1 MRLSNTIT
9 TITGGGSDGWDLFI
23 KARKMI
29 SQGHDI
35 TELTIG
41 EHDIKTD
48 TRILEAMHAA
58 ALGGATG
65 YAMVP
70 GIDALRH
77 AVAQRLEERTGTATT
92 PDNVLITAGGQAA
105 LFAAFRA
112 ALDEGD
118 TALYINPYYATYP
131 GTIRSVGG
139 RPQAVVAEADN
150 GFLPSYEALDA
161 AATAA
166 AARGAP
172 AKALLINSPNNPT
185 GAVYPR
191 DTLAAIAAV
200 AVKHDLIVISDE
212 VYDTQVWEGEHLSI
226 RALEGMAERCFVVG
240 SMSKSHAMTGSRVGW
255 LVGPEAA
262 MGHVLNLLTNTN
274 YGVAGF
280 TQEAA
285 LFALGL
291 GSTFEADI
299 AAPFQRRR
307 ALAQK
312 ALEGQNAIRL
322 SKPSGAMYL
331 MLDIR
336 ATGLSGDAFAD
347 KLLMERAI
355 AVMPGESFG
364 SAAAGHVRIAM
375 TIPDAPFEAAIKE
388 IAAFSAALV

>member
-29 SQGHDI
+29 SEGHDI

-70 GIDALRH
+70 GIDDLRN
-77 AVAQRLEERTGTATT
+77 AVATRLTARTGVPTT
-92 PDNVLITAGGQAA
+92 LDNVLITAGGQAA

-131 GTIRSVGG
+131 GTIRAVGG
-139 RPQAVVAEADN
+139 VPVAIAARSEDGFQPRAD
-150 GFLPSYEALDA
+150 AIDA
-161 AATAA
+161 AAQAT
-166 AARGAP
+166 GA
-172 AKALLINSPNNPT
+172 KSLLINSPNNPT
-185 GAVYPR
+185 GAVYGR
-191 DTLAAIAAV
+191 DTLKAIAAV
-200 AVKHDLIVISDE
+200 AIKHDLIVISDE
-212 VYDTQVWEGEHLSI
+212 VYDTQVWEGEHISI
-226 RALEGMAERCFVVG
+226 RSLEGMAERTFVVG

-255 LVGPEAA
+255 LVGPDEA
-262 MGHVLNLLTNTN
+262 MGHVLNLMTNTN

-280 TQEAA
+280 TQCAA

-291 GSTFEADI
+291 GEAFESEI
-299 AAPFQRRR
+299 GAPFQRRR

-322 SKPSGAMYL
+322 SQPSGAMYL

-336 ATGLSGDAFAD
+336 ATGLSGDDFAD
-347 KLLMERAI
+347 KLLMERHI

-364 SAAAGHVRIAM
+364 DAAAGHVRIAM

-388 IAAFSAALV
+388 IAAFAANLA

>member
-29 SQGHDI
+29 SEGHNI

-70 GIDALRH
+70 GIDDLRN
-77 AVAQRLEERTGTATT
+77 AVATRLTARTGVPTT
-92 PDNVLITAGGQAA
+92 LDNVLITAGGQAA

-139 RPQAVVAEADN
+139 VPKAVTAEADN
-150 GFLPSYEALDA
+150 GFLPTFEALDA
-161 AATAA
+161 AAA
-166 AARGAP
+166 GV
-172 AKALLINSPNNPT
+172 KALLINSPNNPT
-185 GAVYPR
+185 GAVYGR
-191 DTLAAIAAV
+191 DTLKAIAAV
-200 AVKHDLIVISDE
+200 AIKHDLIVISDE
-212 VYDTQVWEGEHLSI
+212 VYDTQVWEGEHISI
-226 RALEGMAERCFVVG
+226 RSLEGMAERTFVVG

-255 LVGPEAA
+255 LVGPDEA

-280 TQEAA
+280 TQCAA

-291 GSTFEADI
+291 GEAFESEI
-299 AAPFQRRR
+299 GAPFQRRR

-322 SKPSGAMYL
+322 SQPSGAMYL

-336 ATGLSGDAFAD
+336 ATGLSGDDFAD
-347 KLLMERAI
+347 RLLMERHI

-364 SAAAGHVRIAM
+364 DAAAGHVRIAM

-388 IAAFSAALV
+388 IAAFAANLA

>member
-29 SQGHDI
+29 SEGHNI

-70 GIDALRH
+70 GIDDLRN
-77 AVAQRLEERTGTATT
+77 AVATRLTARTGVPTT
-92 PDNVLITAGGQAA
+92 LDNVLITAGGQAA

-139 RPQAVVAEADN
+139 VPKAVTAEADN
-150 GFLPSYEALDA
+150 GFLPTFEALDA
-161 AATAA
+161 TAA
-166 AARGAP
+166 G

-185 GAVYPR
+185 GAVYGR
-191 DTLAAIAAV
+191 DTLKAIAAV
-200 AVKHDLIVISDE
+200 AIKHDLIVISDE
-212 VYDTQVWEGEHLSI
+212 VYDTQVWEGEHISI
-226 RALEGMAERCFVVG
+226 RSLEGMAERTFVVG

-255 LVGPEAA
+255 LVGPDEA

-280 TQEAA
+280 TQRAA

-291 GSTFEADI
+291 GEAFESEI
-299 AAPFQRRR
+299 GAPFQRRR

-312 ALEGQNAIRL
+312 ALEGQNAIRI
-322 SKPSGAMYL
+322 SQPSGAMYL

-336 ATGLSGDAFAD
+336 ATGLSGDDFAD
-347 KLLMERAI
+347 RLLMERHI

-364 SAAAGHVRIAM
+364 DAAAGHVRIAM

-388 IAAFSAALV
+388 IAAFAANLA

>member
-29 SQGHDI
+29 SEGHDI

-70 GIDALRH
+70 GIDDLRN
-77 AVAQRLEERTGTATT
+77 AVATRLTARTGVPTT
-92 PDNVLITAGGQAA
+92 LNNVLITAGGQAA

-112 ALDEGD
+112 AIDEGD

-139 RPQAVVAEADN
+139 VPKAVTAEADN
-150 GFLPSYEALDA
+150 GFLPTFEALDA
-161 AATAA
+161 AAA
-166 AARGAP
+166 G

-185 GAVYPR
+185 GAVYGR
-191 DTLAAIAAV
+191 DTLKAIAAV
-200 AVKHDLIVISDE
+200 AKKHDLIVISDE
-212 VYDTQVWEGEHLSI
+212 VYDTQVWEGEHISI
-226 RALEGMAERCFVVG
+226 RSLEGMSERTFVVG

-255 LVGPEAA
+255 LVGPDEA

-280 TQEAA
+280 TQRAA

-291 GSTFEADI
+291 GEAFESEI
-299 AAPFQRRR
+299 GAPFQRRR

-322 SKPSGAMYL
+322 SQPSGAMYL

-336 ATGLSGDAFAD
+336 ATGLSGDDFAD
-347 KLLMERAI
+347 KLLMERHI

-364 SAAAGHVRIAM
+364 DAAAGHVRIAM

-388 IAAFSAALV
+388 IAAFAANLA

>member
-1 MRLSNTIT
+1 MRLSNTIA

-29 SQGHDI
+29 SEGHDI

-70 GIDALRH
+70 GIDDLRN
-77 AVAQRLEERTGTATT
+77 AVAARLSARTGVPTT
-92 PDNVLITAGGQAA
+92 LDNVLITAGGQAA

-139 RPQAVVAEADN
+139 VPKAVTAEADN
-150 GFLPSYEALDA
+150 GFLPTFEALDA
-161 AATAA
+161 AAA
-166 AARGAP
+166 G

-185 GAVYPR
+185 GAVYGR
-191 DTLAAIAAV
+191 DTLKAIAAV
-200 AVKHDLIVISDE
+200 AKKHDLIVISDE
-212 VYDTQVWEGEHLSI
+212 VYDTQVWEGEHISI
-226 RALEGMAERCFVVG
+226 RSLEGMAERTFVVG

-255 LVGPEAA
+255 LVGPDEA

-280 TQEAA
+280 TQRAA

-291 GSTFEADI
+291 GEAFESEI
-299 AAPFQRRR
+299 GAPFKHRR

-322 SKPSGAMYL
+322 SQPSGAMYL

-336 ATGLSGDAFAD
+336 ATGLSGDDFAD
-347 KLLMERAI
+347 RLLMERHI

-364 SAAAGHVRIAM
+364 DAAAGHVRIAM

-388 IAAFSAALV
+388 IAAFAANLA

>member
-29 SQGHDI
+29 SEGHDI

-70 GIDALRH
+70 GIDDLRN
-77 AVAQRLEERTGTATT
+77 AVATRLAARTGVPTT
-92 PDNVLITAGGQAA
+92 LDNVLITAGGQAA

-139 RPQAVVAEADN
+139 VPKAVTAEADN
-150 GFLPSYEALDA
+150 GFLPTFEALDA
-161 AATAA
+161 AAA
-166 AARGAP
+166 G

-185 GAVYPR
+185 GAVYGR
-191 DTLAAIAAV
+191 DTLEAIAAV
-200 AVKHDLIVISDE
+200 AIKHDLIVISDE
-212 VYDTQVWEGEHLSI
+212 VYDTQVWEGEHISI
-226 RALEGMAERCFVVG
+226 RSLEGMNERTFVVG

-255 LVGPEAA
+255 LVGPDEA
-262 MGHVLNLLTNTN
+262 MSHVLNLLTNTN

-280 TQEAA
+280 TQRAA

-291 GSTFEADI
+291 GEAFEDEI
-299 AAPFQRRR
+299 GAPFQRRR

-322 SKPSGAMYL
+322 SQPSGAMYL

-336 ATGLSGDAFAD
+336 ATGLSGDDFAD
-347 KLLMERAI
+347 KLLMERHI

-364 SAAAGHVRIAM
+364 DAAAGHVRIAM

-388 IAAFSAALV
+388 IAAFAANLA

>member
-29 SQGHDI
+29 SEGHNI

-70 GIDALRH
+70 GIDDLRN
-77 AVAQRLEERTGTATT
+77 AVATRLTARTGVPTT
-92 PDNVLITAGGQAA
+92 LDNVLITAGGQAA

-139 RPQAVVAEADN
+139 VPKAVTAEADN
-150 GFLPSYEALDA
+150 GFLPTFEALDA
-161 AATAA
+161 AAA
-166 AARGAP
+166 G

-185 GAVYPR
+185 GAVYGR
-191 DTLAAIAAV
+191 DTLKAIAAV
-200 AVKHDLIVISDE
+200 AKKHDLIVISDE
-212 VYDTQVWEGEHLSI
+212 VYDTQVWEGEHISI
-226 RALEGMAERCFVVG
+226 RSLEGMAERTFVVG

-255 LVGPEAA
+255 LVGPDEA

-280 TQEAA
+280 TQRAA

-291 GSTFEADI
+291 GEAFESEI
-299 AAPFQRRR
+299 GAPFQRRR

-322 SKPSGAMYL
+322 SQPSGAMYL

-336 ATGLSGDAFAD
+336 ATGLSGDDFAD
-347 KLLMERAI
+347 RLLMERHI

-364 SAAAGHVRIAM
+364 DAAAGHVRIAM

-388 IAAFSAALV
+388 IAAFAANLA

>member
-29 SQGHDI
+29 SEGHDI

-48 TRILEAMHAA
+48 TRVLEAMHAA

-70 GIDALRH
+70 GIDDLRN
-77 AVAQRLEERTGTATT
+77 AVATRLTARTGVPTT
-92 PDNVLITAGGQAA
+92 LDNVLITAGGQAA

-139 RPQAVVAEADN
+139 VPKAVTAEADN
-150 GFLPSYEALDA
+150 GFLPTFEALDA
-161 AATAA
+161 AAA
-166 AARGAP
+166 G

-185 GAVYPR
+185 GAVYGR
-191 DTLAAIAAV
+191 DTLKAIAAV
-200 AVKHDLIVISDE
+200 AKKHDLIVISDE
-212 VYDTQVWEGEHLSI
+212 VYDTQVWEGEHISI
-226 RALEGMAERCFVVG
+226 RSLEGMAERTFVVG

-255 LVGPEAA
+255 LVGPDEA

-280 TQEAA
+280 TQCAA

-291 GSTFEADI
+291 GEAFESEI
-299 AAPFQRRR
+299 GAPFQRRR

-322 SKPSGAMYL
+322 SQPSGAMYL

-336 ATGLSGDAFAD
+336 ATGLSGDDFAD
-347 KLLMERAI
+347 RLLMERHI

-364 SAAAGHVRIAM
+364 DAAAGHVRIAM

-388 IAAFSAALV
+388 IAAFAANLA

>member
-9 TITGGGSDGWDLFI
+9 TITGGGSGGWDLFI

-29 SQGHDI
+29 SEGHDI

-70 GIDALRH
+70 GIDDLRN
-77 AVAQRLEERTGTATT
+77 AVATRLTARTGVPTT
-92 PDNVLITAGGQAA
+92 LDNVLITAGGQAA

-139 RPQAVVAEADN
+139 VPKAVTAEADN
-150 GFLPSYEALDA
+150 GFLPTFEALDA
-161 AATAA
+161 AAA
-166 AARGAP
+166 G

-185 GAVYPR
+185 GAVYGR
-191 DTLAAIAAV
+191 DTLKAIAAV
-200 AVKHDLIVISDE
+200 AKKHDLIVISDE
-212 VYDTQVWEGEHLSI
+212 VYDTQVWEGEHISI
-226 RALEGMAERCFVVG
+226 RSLEGMSERTFVVG

-255 LVGPEAA
+255 LIGPDEA

-280 TQEAA
+280 TQRAA

-291 GSTFEADI
+291 GEAFESEI
-299 AAPFQRRR
+299 GAPFQRRR
-307 ALAQK
+307 AIAQK
-312 ALEGQNAIRL
+312 SLEGQNAIRL
-322 SKPSGAMYL
+322 SQPSGAMYL

-336 ATGLSGDAFAD
+336 ATGLSGDDFAD
-347 KLLMERAI
+347 KLLMERHI

-364 SAAAGHVRIAM
+364 DAAAGHVRIAM

-388 IAAFSAALV
+388 IAAFAANLA

>member
-29 SQGHDI
+29 AQGHDV

-70 GIDALRH
+70 GIDELRN
-77 AVAQRLEERTGTATT
+77 AVATRLTARTGVPTT
-92 PDNVLITAGGQAA
+92 LDNVLITAGGQAA

-139 RPQAVVAEADN
+139 VPKAVTAEADN
-150 GFLPSYEALDA
+150 GFLPTFEALDA
-161 AATAA
+161 AAA
-166 AARGAP
+166 G

-185 GAVYPR
+185 GAVYGR
-191 DTLAAIAAV
+191 DTLKAIAAV
-200 AVKHDLIVISDE
+200 AKKHDLIVISDE
-212 VYDTQVWEGEHLSI
+212 VYDTQVWEGEHISI
-226 RALEGMAERCFVVG
+226 RSLEGMAERTFVVG
-240 SMSKSHAMTGSRVGW
+240 SMSKSHAMTGSRAGW
-255 LVGPEAA
+255 LVGPDEA

-280 TQEAA
+280 TQRAA

-291 GSTFEADI
+291 GEAFESEI
-299 AAPFQRRR
+299 GAPFQRRR

-322 SKPSGAMYL
+322 SQPSGAMYL

-336 ATGLSGDAFAD
+336 ATGLSGDDFAD
-347 KLLMERAI
+347 RLLMERHI

-364 SAAAGHVRIAM
+364 DAAAGHVRIAM

-388 IAAFSAALV
+388 IAAFAANLA

>member
-9 TITGGGSDGWDLFI
+9 TITGGGSDGWDLFV

-29 SQGHDI
+29 AEGHHI

-70 GIDALRH
+70 GIEDLRQ
-77 AVAQRLEERTGTATT
+77 AVATRLTTRTGVITT

-112 ALDEGD
+112 ALDAGD

-139 RPQAVVAEADN
+139 VPLAVTAEADN
-150 GFLPSYEALDA
+150 GFLPTFEALDVA
-161 AATAA
+161 AA
-166 AARGAP
+166 GSG

-185 GAVYPR
+185 GAVYDR
-191 DTLAAIAAV
+191 ETLEAIAAV
-200 AVKHDLIVISDE
+200 AIKHDLIVISDE
-212 VYDTQVWEGEHLSI
+212 VYDTQVWEGEHISI
-226 RALEGMAERCFVVG
+226 RALEGMAERTLVVG

-280 TQEAA
+280 TQRAA

-291 GSTFEADI
+291 GEDFEAEI
-299 AAPFQRRR
+299 GAPFQRRR

-336 ATGLSGDAFAD
+336 ATGLSGDDFAD

-388 IAAFSAALV
+388 IAAFGAALA

>member
-29 SQGHDI
+29 SEGHDI

-70 GIDALRH
+70 GIDDLRN
-77 AVAQRLEERTGTATT
+77 AVATRLTARTGVPTT
-92 PDNVLITAGGQAA
+92 LDNVLITAGGQAA

-139 RPQAVVAEADN
+139 VPKAVTAEADN
-150 GFLPSYEALDA
+150 GFLPTFEALDA
-161 AATAA
+161 AAA
-166 AARGAP
+166 G

-185 GAVYPR
+185 GAVYGR
-191 DTLAAIAAV
+191 DTLKAIAAV
-200 AVKHDLIVISDE
+200 AKKHDLIVISDE
-212 VYDTQVWEGEHLSI
+212 VYDTQVWEGEHISI
-226 RALEGMAERCFVVG
+226 RSLEGMSERTFVVG

-255 LVGPEAA
+255 LVGPDEA

-280 TQEAA
+280 TQRAA

-291 GSTFEADI
+291 GEAFESEI
-299 AAPFQRRR
+299 GAPFQRRR

-322 SKPSGAMYL
+322 SQPSGAMYL

-336 ATGLSGDAFAD
+336 ATGLSGDDFAD
-347 KLLMERAI
+347 RLLMERHI

-364 SAAAGHVRIAM
+364 DAAAGHVRIAM

-388 IAAFSAALV
+388 IAAFAANLA

>member
-29 SQGHDI
+29 SEGHDI

-48 TRILEAMHAA
+48 TRILEAMHTA

-70 GIDALRH
+70 GIDDLRN
-77 AVAQRLEERTGTATT
+77 AVATRLAARTGFPTT
-92 PDNVLITAGGQAA
+92 LDNVLITAGGQAA

-139 RPQAVVAEADN
+139 VPKAVTAEADN
-150 GFLPSYEALDA
+150 GFLPTFEALDA
-161 AATAA
+161 AAA
-166 AARGAP
+166 G

-185 GAVYPR
+185 GAVYGR
-191 DTLAAIAAV
+191 DTLEAIAAV
-200 AVKHDLIVISDE
+200 AIKHDLIVISDE
-212 VYDTQVWEGEHLSI
+212 VYDTQVWEGEHISI
-226 RALEGMAERCFVVG
+226 RSLEGMNERTFVVG

-255 LVGPEAA
+255 LVGPDEA
-262 MGHVLNLLTNTN
+262 MSHVLNLLTNTN

-280 TQEAA
+280 TQRAA

-291 GSTFEADI
+291 GEAFEDEI
-299 AAPFQRRR
+299 GAPFQRRR

-322 SKPSGAMYL
+322 SQPSGAMYL

-336 ATGLSGDAFAD
+336 ATGLSGDDFAD
-347 KLLMERAI
+347 KLLMERHI

-364 SAAAGHVRIAM
+364 DAAAGHVRIAM

-388 IAAFSAALV
+388 IAAFAANLA

>member
-29 SQGHDI
+29 SEGHDI

-70 GIDALRH
+70 GIDDLRN
-77 AVAQRLEERTGTATT
+77 AVATRLAARTGVPTT
-92 PDNVLITAGGQAA
+92 LDNVLITAGGQAA

-139 RPQAVVAEADN
+139 VPKAVTAEADN
-150 GFLPSYEALDA
+150 GFLPTFEALDA
-161 AATAA
+161 AAA
-166 AARGAP
+166 G

-185 GAVYPR
+185 GAVYGR
-191 DTLAAIAAV
+191 DTLKAIAAV
-200 AVKHDLIVISDE
+200 AKKHDLIVISDE
-212 VYDTQVWEGEHLSI
+212 VYDTQVWEGEHISI
-226 RALEGMAERCFVVG
+226 RSLEGMNERTFVVG

-255 LVGPEAA
+255 LVGPDEA
-262 MGHVLNLLTNTN
+262 MSHVLNLLTNTN

-280 TQEAA
+280 TQRAA

-291 GSTFEADI
+291 GEAFEDEI
-299 AAPFQRRR
+299 GAPFQRRR

-322 SKPSGAMYL
+322 SQPSGAMYL

-336 ATGLSGDAFAD
+336 ATGLSGDDFAD
-347 KLLMERAI
+347 KLLMERHI

-364 SAAAGHVRIAM
+364 DAAAGHVRIAM

-388 IAAFSAALV
+388 IAAFAANLA

>member
-29 SQGHDI
+29 SEGHDI

-70 GIDALRH
+70 GIDDLRN
-77 AVAQRLEERTGTATT
+77 AVATRLAARTGVPTT
-92 PDNVLITAGGQAA
+92 LGNVLITAGGQAA

-139 RPQAVVAEADN
+139 VPKAVTAEADN
-150 GFLPSYEALDA
+150 GFLPTFEALDA
-161 AATAA
+161 AAA
-166 AARGAP
+166 G

-185 GAVYPR
+185 GAVYGR
-191 DTLAAIAAV
+191 DTLKAIAAV
-200 AVKHDLIVISDE
+200 AIKHDLIVISDE
-212 VYDTQVWEGEHLSI
+212 VYDTQVWEGEHISI
-226 RALEGMAERCFVVG
+226 RSLEGMAERTFVVG

-255 LVGPEAA
+255 LVGPDEA

-280 TQEAA
+280 TQRAA

-291 GSTFEADI
+291 GEAFESDI
-299 AAPFQRRR
+299 GAPFQRHR

-322 SKPSGAMYL
+322 SQPSGAMYL

-336 ATGLSGDAFAD
+336 ATGLSGDDFAD
-347 KLLMERAI
+347 RLLMERHI

-364 SAAAGHVRIAM
+364 DAAAGHVRIAM

-388 IAAFSAALV
+388 IAAFAANLA

>member
-29 SQGHDI
+29 AQGHDV

-70 GIDALRH
+70 GIDDLRN
-77 AVAQRLEERTGTATT
+77 AVATRLTARTGVPTT
-92 PDNVLITAGGQAA
+92 LDNVLITAGGQAA

-139 RPQAVVAEADN
+139 VPKAVTAEADN
-150 GFLPSYEALDA
+150 GFLPTFEALDA
-161 AATAA
+161 AAA
-166 AARGAP
+166 G

-185 GAVYPR
+185 GAVYGR
-191 DTLAAIAAV
+191 DTLEAITAV
-200 AVKHDLIVISDE
+200 AKKHDLIVISDE
-212 VYDTQVWEGEHLSI
+212 VYDTQVWEGEHFSI
-226 RALEGMAERCFVVG
+226 RSLEGMAERTFVVG

-255 LVGPEAA
+255 LVGPDEA

-280 TQEAA
+280 TQRAA

-291 GSTFEADI
+291 GEAFESEI
-299 AAPFQRRR
+299 GAPFQRRR

-322 SKPSGAMYL
+322 SQPSGAMYL

-336 ATGLSGDAFAD
+336 ATGLSGDDFAD
-347 KLLMERAI
+347 RLLMERHI

-364 SAAAGHVRIAM
+364 DAAAGHVRIAM

-388 IAAFSAALV
+388 IAAFAANLA

>member
-29 SQGHDI
+29 SEGHDI

-70 GIDALRH
+70 GIDDLRN
-77 AVAQRLEERTGTATT
+77 AVATRLAARTGVPTT
-92 PDNVLITAGGQAA
+92 LGNVLITAGGQAA

-139 RPQAVVAEADN
+139 VPKAVTAEADN
-150 GFLPSYEALDA
+150 GFLPTFEALDA
-161 AATAA
+161 AAA
-166 AARGAP
+166 G

-185 GAVYPR
+185 GAVYGR
-191 DTLAAIAAV
+191 DTLKAIAAV
-200 AVKHDLIVISDE
+200 AKKHDLIVISDE
-212 VYDTQVWEGEHLSI
+212 VYDTQVWEGEHISI
-226 RALEGMAERCFVVG
+226 RSLEGMAERTFVVG

-255 LVGPEAA
+255 LVGPDEA

-280 TQEAA
+280 TQRAA

-291 GSTFEADI
+291 GEAFESEI
-299 AAPFQRRR
+299 GAPFQRRR

-322 SKPSGAMYL
+322 SQPSGAMYL

-336 ATGLSGDAFAD
+336 ATGLSGDDFAD
-347 KLLMERAI
+347 RLLMERHI

-364 SAAAGHVRIAM
+364 DAAAGHVRIAM

-388 IAAFSAALV
+388 IAAFAASLA

>member
-1 MRLSNTIT
+1 MRLSKTIT
-9 TITGGGSDGWDLFI
+9 HITGGGSDGWELFV

-29 SQGHDI
+29 AEGHKV

-70 GIDALRH
+70 GIDALRD
-77 AVAQRLEERTGTATT
+77 AVATRLTTRTGVPTALE
-92 PDNVLITAGGQAA
+92 NVLITAGGQAA

-118 TALYINPYYATYP
+118 TALFIDPYYATYP

-139 RPQAVVAEADN
+139 VPKAVQAAADN
-150 GFLPSYEALDA
+150 GFQPTFEALDA
-161 AATAA
+161 AA
-166 AARGAP
+166 RG

-185 GAVYPR
+185 GAVYSR
-191 DTLAAIAAV
+191 DTLEMIATV
-200 AVKHDLIVISDE
+200 AKAHDLIVISDE
-212 VYDTQVWEGEHLSI
+212 VYDTQVWEGEHISI
-226 RALEGMAERCFVVG
+226 RALDGMAERTFVVG

-255 LVGPEAA
+255 LVGPEGA
-262 MGHVLNLLTNTN
+262 MEHVLNLLTNTN

-280 TQEAA
+280 TQQAA

-291 GSTFEADI
+291 GEGFEEEI
-299 AAPFQRRR
+299 AAPFKRRR
-307 ALAQK
+307 TIVQK
-312 ALEGQNAIRL
+312 ALEGQNLVRL
-322 SKPSGAMYL
+322 APPSGAMYV

-347 KLLMERAI
+347 KLLMERHI

-364 SAAAGHVRIAM
+364 QAGAGHIRVAM
-375 TIPDAPFEAAIKE
+375 TIPDAPFEAALKE
-388 IAAFSAALV
+388 IVDFTAGLV

>member
-29 SQGHDI
+29 SEGHNI

-70 GIDALRH
+70 GIDDLRN
-77 AVAQRLEERTGTATT
+77 AVATRLAARTGVPTT
-92 PDNVLITAGGQAA
+92 LGNVLIAAGGQAA

-139 RPQAVVAEADN
+139 VPKAVTAEADN
-150 GFLPSYEALDA
+150 GFLPTFEALDA
-161 AATAA
+161 AAA
-166 AARGAP
+166 G

-185 GAVYPR
+185 GAVYGR
-191 DTLAAIAAV
+191 DTLKAIAAV
-200 AVKHDLIVISDE
+200 AIKHDLIVISDE
-212 VYDTQVWEGEHLSI
+212 VYDTQVWEGEHISI
-226 RALEGMAERCFVVG
+226 RSLEGMAERTFVVG

-255 LVGPEAA
+255 LVGPDEA

-280 TQEAA
+280 TQRAA

-291 GSTFEADI
+291 GEAFESEI
-299 AAPFQRRR
+299 GAPFQRRR

-322 SKPSGAMYL
+322 SQPSGAMYL

-336 ATGLSGDAFAD
+336 ATGLSGDDFAD
-347 KLLMERAI
+347 RLLMERHI

-364 SAAAGHVRIAM
+364 DAAAGHVRIAM

-388 IAAFSAALV
+388 IAVFAANLA

>member
-29 SQGHDI
+29 SEGHDI

-70 GIDALRH
+70 GIDDLRN
-77 AVAQRLEERTGTATT
+77 AVATRLTARTGVPTT
-92 PDNVLITAGGQAA
+92 LDNVLITAGGQAA

-139 RPQAVVAEADN
+139 VPKAVTAEADN
-150 GFLPSYEALDA
+150 GFLPTFEALDA
-161 AATAA
+161 AAA
-166 AARGAP
+166 G

-185 GAVYPR
+185 GAVYGR
-191 DTLAAIAAV
+191 DTLKAIAAV
-200 AVKHDLIVISDE
+200 AIKHDLIVISDE
-212 VYDTQVWEGEHLSI
+212 VYDTQVWEGEHISI
-226 RALEGMAERCFVVG
+226 RSLEGMAERTFVVG

-255 LVGPEAA
+255 LVGPDEA

-280 TQEAA
+280 TQRAA

-291 GSTFEADI
+291 GEAFESEI
-299 AAPFQRRR
+299 GAPFQRRR

-322 SKPSGAMYL
+322 SQPSGAMYL

-336 ATGLSGDAFAD
+336 ATGLSGDDFAD
-347 KLLMERAI
+347 RLLMERHI

-364 SAAAGHVRIAM
+364 DAAAGHVRIAM

-388 IAAFSAALV
+388 IAAFAANLA

>member
-29 SQGHDI
+29 SEGHDI

-70 GIDALRH
+70 GIDDLRN
-77 AVAQRLEERTGTATT
+77 AVATRLAARTGVPTT
-92 PDNVLITAGGQAA
+92 LGNVLITAGGQAA

-139 RPQAVVAEADN
+139 VPKAVTAEADN
-150 GFLPSYEALDA
+150 GFLPTFEALDA
-161 AATAA
+161 AAA
-166 AARGAP
+166 G

-185 GAVYPR
+185 GAVYGR
-191 DTLAAIAAV
+191 DTLKAIAAV
-200 AVKHDLIVISDE
+200 AKKHVLIVISDE
-212 VYDTQVWEGEHLSI
+212 VYDTQVWEGEHISI
-226 RALEGMAERCFVVG
+226 RSLEGMAERTFVVG

-255 LVGPEAA
+255 LVGPDEA

-280 TQEAA
+280 TQRAA

-291 GSTFEADI
+291 GEAFESEI
-299 AAPFQRRR
+299 GAPFQRRR
-307 ALAQK
+307 AIAQK
-312 ALEGQNAIRL
+312 SLEGQNAIRL
-322 SKPSGAMYL
+322 SQPSGAMYL

-336 ATGLSGDAFAD
+336 ATGLSGDDFAD
-347 KLLMERAI
+347 RLLMERHI

-364 SAAAGHVRIAM
+364 DAAAGHVRIAM

-388 IAAFSAALV
+388 IAAFAANLA

>member
-29 SQGHDI
+29 SEGHDI

-48 TRILEAMHAA
+48 TRILEAMHTA

-70 GIDALRH
+70 GIDDLRN
-77 AVAQRLEERTGTATT
+77 AVATRLAARTGVPTT
-92 PDNVLITAGGQAA
+92 LDNVLITAGGQAA

-139 RPQAVVAEADN
+139 VPKAVTAEADN
-150 GFLPSYEALDA
+150 GFLPTFEALDA
-161 AATAA
+161 AAA
-166 AARGAP
+166 G

-185 GAVYPR
+185 GAVYGR
-191 DTLAAIAAV
+191 DTLKAIAAV
-200 AVKHDLIVISDE
+200 AKKHDLIVISDE
-212 VYDTQVWEGEHLSI
+212 VYDTQVWEGEHISI
-226 RALEGMAERCFVVG
+226 RSLEGMNERTFVVG

-255 LVGPEAA
+255 LVGPDEA
-262 MGHVLNLLTNTN
+262 MSHVLNLLTNTN

-280 TQEAA
+280 TQRAA

-291 GSTFEADI
+291 GEAFEDEI
-299 AAPFQRRR
+299 GAPFQRRR

-322 SKPSGAMYL
+322 SQPSGAMYL

-336 ATGLSGDAFAD
+336 ATGLSGDDFAD
-347 KLLMERAI
+347 KLLMERHI

-364 SAAAGHVRIAM
+364 DAAAGHVRIAM

-388 IAAFSAALV
+388 IAAFAANLA

>member
-9 TITGGGSDGWDLFI
+9 TITGGGSDGWDLFV

-29 SQGHDI
+29 AEGHTI

-48 TRILEAMHAA
+48 TRILEAMNAA

-70 GIDALRH
+70 GIEDLRQT
-77 AVAQRLEERTGTATT
+77 VATRLTTRTGVATS

-112 ALDEGD
+112 ALDAGD

-139 RPQAVVAEADN
+139 VPLAVTAEADN
-150 GFLPSYEALDA
+150 GFLPTFEALDA
-161 AATAA
+161 AAA
-166 AARGAP
+166 GSG

-185 GAVYPR
+185 GAVYGR
-191 DTLAAIAAV
+191 DTLEAIAAV
-200 AVKHDLIVISDE
+200 AIKHDLIVISDE
-212 VYDTQVWEGEHLSI
+212 VYDTQVWEGEHISI
-226 RALEGMAERCFVVG
+226 RALEGMEERTLVVG

-280 TQEAA
+280 TQRAA

-291 GSTFEADI
+291 GEDFEAEI
-299 AAPFQRRR
+299 GAPFQRRR

-336 ATGLSGDAFAD
+336 ATGLSGDDFAD

-388 IAAFSAALV
+388 IAAFAAALA

>member
-29 SQGHDI
+29 SEGHDI

-70 GIDALRH
+70 GIDDLRN
-77 AVAQRLEERTGTATT
+77 AVATRLAARTGVPTT
-92 PDNVLITAGGQAA
+92 LGNVLITAGGQAA

-139 RPQAVVAEADN
+139 VPKAVTAEADN
-150 GFLPSYEALDA
+150 GFLPTFEALDA
-161 AATAA
+161 AAA
-166 AARGAP
+166 G

-185 GAVYPR
+185 GAVYGR
-191 DTLAAIAAV
+191 DTLKAIAAV
-200 AVKHDLIVISDE
+200 AIKHDLIVISDE
-212 VYDTQVWEGEHLSI
+212 VYDTQVWEGEHISI
-226 RALEGMAERCFVVG
+226 RSLEGMAERTFVVG

-255 LVGPEAA
+255 LVGPDEA

-280 TQEAA
+280 TQRAA

-291 GSTFEADI
+291 GEAFESEI
-299 AAPFQRRR
+299 GAPFQRRR

-322 SKPSGAMYL
+322 SQPSGAMYL

-336 ATGLSGDAFAD
+336 ATGLSGDDFAD
-347 KLLMERAI
+347 RLLMERHI

-364 SAAAGHVRIAM
+364 DAAAGHVRIAM

-388 IAAFSAALV
+388 LAAFAANLA

>member
-29 SQGHDI
+29 SEGHDI

-70 GIDALRH
+70 GIDDLRN
-77 AVAQRLEERTGTATT
+77 AVATRLAARTGVPTT
-92 PDNVLITAGGQAA
+92 LDNVLITAGGQAA

-139 RPQAVVAEADN
+139 VPKAVTAEADN
-150 GFLPSYEALDA
+150 GFLPTFEALDA
-161 AATAA
+161 AAA
-166 AARGAP
+166 G

-185 GAVYPR
+185 GAVYGR
-191 DTLAAIAAV
+191 DTLKAIAAV
-200 AVKHDLIVISDE
+200 AIKHDLIVISDE
-212 VYDTQVWEGEHLSI
+212 VYDTQVWEGEHISI
-226 RALEGMAERCFVVG
+226 RSLEGMAERTFVVG

-255 LVGPEAA
+255 LVGPDEA

-280 TQEAA
+280 TQRAA

-291 GSTFEADI
+291 GEAFESEI
-299 AAPFQRRR
+299 GAPFQRRR

-322 SKPSGAMYL
+322 SQPSGAMYL

-336 ATGLSGDAFAD
+336 ATGLSGDDFAD
-347 KLLMERAI
+347 RLLMERHI

-364 SAAAGHVRIAM
+364 DAAAGHVRIAM

-388 IAAFSAALV
+388 IAAFAANLA

>member
-1 MRLSNTIT
+1 MRLSKTIT

-29 SQGHDI
+29 AQGHDI

-48 TRILEAMHAA
+48 TRIIEAMHAA

-70 GIDALRH
+70 GIDTLRET
-77 AVAQRLEERTGTATT
+77 VAKRLATRTGVPTT
-92 PDNVLITAGGQAA
+92 TDNVLITAGGQAA

-112 ALDEGD
+112 CLDAGD
-118 TALYINPYYATYP
+118 IALYITPYYATYP

-139 RPQAVVAEADN
+139 IPKSVTAEADN
-150 GFLPSYEALDA
+150 GFLPTFEALDA
-161 AATAA
+161 AAAES
-166 AARGAP
+166 G

-185 GAVYPR
+185 GAVYGR
-191 DTLAAIAAV
+191 DTLEAIAAV
-200 AVKHDLIVISDE
+200 AKKHDLIVISDE
-212 VYDTQVWEGEHLSI
+212 VYDTQVWEGEHISI
-226 RALEGMAERCFVVG
+226 RSLEGMEERTFVVG

-255 LVGPEAA
+255 LVGPDSA
-262 MGHVLNLLTNTN
+262 MPHVLNLLTNTN

-280 TQEAA
+280 TQQAA

-291 GSTFEADI
+291 GESFEEEI

-307 ALAQK
+307 LLAQK
-312 ALEGQNAIRL
+312 ALAGQNAIRL
-322 SKPSGAMYL
+322 SPPSGAMYL

-336 ATGLSGDAFAD
+336 ATGLSGDDFAD
-347 KLLMERAI
+347 KLLMARGI

-364 SAAAGHVRIAM
+364 PAAAGHVRIAM

-388 IAAFSAALV
+388 IAAFTASLT

>member
-29 SQGHDI
+29 SEGHDI

-70 GIDALRH
+70 GIDDLRN
-77 AVAQRLEERTGTATT
+77 AVATRLTARTGVPTT
-92 PDNVLITAGGQAA
+92 LDNVLITAGGQAA

-139 RPQAVVAEADN
+139 VPKAVTAEADN
-150 GFLPSYEALDA
+150 GFLPTFEALDA
-161 AATAA
+161 AAA
-166 AARGAP
+166 G

-185 GAVYPR
+185 GAVYGR
-191 DTLAAIAAV
+191 DTLKAIAAV
-200 AVKHDLIVISDE
+200 AKKHDLIVISDE
-212 VYDTQVWEGEHLSI
+212 VYDTQVWEGEHISI
-226 RALEGMAERCFVVG
+226 RSLEGMSERTFVVG

-255 LVGPEAA
+255 LVGPDEA

-280 TQEAA
+280 TQRAA

-291 GSTFEADI
+291 GEAFESEI
-299 AAPFQRRR
+299 GAPFQRRR

-322 SKPSGAMYL
+322 SQPSGAMYL

-336 ATGLSGDAFAD
+336 ATGLSGDDFAD
-347 KLLMERAI
+347 RLLMERHI

-364 SAAAGHVRIAM
+364 DAAAGHVRIAM
-375 TIPDAPFEAAIKE
+375 TIPDALFEAAIKE
-388 IAAFSAALV
+388 IAAFAANLA

>member
-29 SQGHDI
+29 SEGHDI

-70 GIDALRH
+70 GIDDLRN
-77 AVAQRLEERTGTATT
+77 AVATRLAARTGVPTT
-92 PDNVLITAGGQAA
+92 LGNVLITAGGQAA

-139 RPQAVVAEADN
+139 VPKAVTAEADN
-150 GFLPSYEALDA
+150 GFLPTFEALDA
-161 AATAA
+161 AAA
-166 AARGAP
+166 G

-185 GAVYPR
+185 GAVYGR
-191 DTLAAIAAV
+191 DTLKAIAAV
-200 AVKHDLIVISDE
+200 AKKHDLIVISDE
-212 VYDTQVWEGEHLSI
+212 VYDTQVWEGEHISI
-226 RALEGMAERCFVVG
+226 RSLEGMAERTFVVG

-255 LVGPEAA
+255 LVGPDEA

-280 TQEAA
+280 TQRAA

-291 GSTFEADI
+291 GEAFESEI
-299 AAPFQRRR
+299 GAPFQRRR

-322 SKPSGAMYL
+322 SQPSGAMYL

-336 ATGLSGDAFAD
+336 ATGLSGDDFAD
-347 KLLMERAI
+347 RLLMERHI

-364 SAAAGHVRIAM
+364 DAAAGHLRIAM

-388 IAAFSAALV
+388 IAAFTASLA

>member
-29 SQGHDI
+29 SEGHDI

-48 TRILEAMHAA
+48 TRILEAMHTA

-70 GIDALRH
+70 GIDDLRN
-77 AVAQRLEERTGTATT
+77 AVATRLAARTGVPTT
-92 PDNVLITAGGQAA
+92 LDNVLITAGGQAA

-139 RPQAVVAEADN
+139 VPKAVTAEADN
-150 GFLPSYEALDA
+150 GFLPTFEALDA
-161 AATAA
+161 AAT
-166 AARGAP
+166 G

-185 GAVYPR
+185 GAVYGR
-191 DTLAAIAAV
+191 DTLEAIAAV
-200 AVKHDLIVISDE
+200 AIKHDLIVISDE
-212 VYDTQVWEGEHLSI
+212 VYDTQVWEGEHISI
-226 RALEGMAERCFVVG
+226 RSLEGMNERTFVVG

-255 LVGPEAA
+255 LVGPDEA
-262 MGHVLNLLTNTN
+262 MSHVLNLLTNTN

-280 TQEAA
+280 TQRAA

-291 GSTFEADI
+291 GEAFEDEI
-299 AAPFQRRR
+299 GAPFQRRR

-322 SKPSGAMYL
+322 SQPSGAMYL

-336 ATGLSGDAFAD
+336 ATGLSGDDFAD
-347 KLLMERAI
+347 KLLMERHI

-364 SAAAGHVRIAM
+364 DAAAGHVRIAM

-388 IAAFSAALV
+388 IAEFAANLA